1 MSDGEACWT
10 LEEERMSNIATSR
23 QNSPKKVYQWQDL
36 QDLVPSA
43 ILTAPRLDWSAV
55 DRRHIQYLMRTVNG
69 DGSVWFEHLVLLT
82 AVLATY
88 IGLDPATI
96 YLHVPYLHGRWR
108 RLFPAYGLTT
118 FADWQPEE
126 HIPRYLSDQTFTDS
140 LNTRQEFL
148 RSYTTDAEYSQAYL
162 KALPKTEQEIY
173 RQWTLPSFPQR
184 EARKLSRRPEILE
197 AQKQRRK
204 METDALTP
212 HLPKIRGE
220 AHLRWNELRRLR
232 SKFAEALALIE
243 SGQETVPLAFSYE
256 EPRYRQRLH
265 FIVWDRP
272 RFVLA
277 HEQYYRSRTTFR
289 AKAQIKQRVSEPKA
303 YFLEF
308 VRAEALHQTEEQ
320 MPLEGPLWFGD
331 LLRYGLLRD
340 NPFRG
345 NEEELRRQRT
355 YLESWGYLS
364 EDEEMARAPF
374 RTCVS
379 GLLTS
384 PRAQALFLAEAHRLT
399 QKVIFQV
406 EPLYAA
412 ATFGLAGLELLTS
425 TGMRVNE
432 LLQVSIQPECLHTL
446 VVEGVKRLV
455 LRLVPKGSDK
465 LADYFVGTETQR
477 TFEKVVQFL
486 QGHYQLPPGSRL
498 PSVPFDPNTGR
509 AHLFPARPYLFQL
522 NKRHLTDWAVT
533 ACMRFLCHGLVFQA
547 RDGQAVSLKAHSLR
561 HVFATHAHHVEQL
574 PLDVVAVILH
584 QKNLQVTGY
593 YAAPQWEQVVAAT
606 DLLLDHFATHLGS
619 VEEVMVRTPA
629 ELQQQYERARSQAGT
644 LTRVIGG
651 ECTCHALCPVSF
663 ACTGCA
669 YKIPDPARRDEL
681 LEQKQWAMIR
691 LEQVKQRR
699 MGPETVK
706 MQALIQRCN
715 AELEEMTLMERYRK
729 DESYEPTL
737 DVEHHS

>member
-1 MSDGEACWT
+1 
-10 LEEERMSNIATSR
+10 MSNPTTSQR
-23 QNSPKKVYQWQDL
+23 SGAKRVYQWQDL
-36 QDLVPSA
+36 QELVSPA
-43 ILTAPRLDWSAV
+43 ILSAPRLDWSAV
-55 DRRHIQYLMRTVNG
+55 ERRHIQYLIRTVHG
-69 DGSVWFEHLVLLT
+69 EGVVWFEHLTLLT
-82 AVLATY
+82 AVLASY
-88 IGLDPATI
+88 IGLDAATVDHHI
-96 YLHVPYLHGRWR
+96 TNLHGRWR
-108 RLFPAYGLTT
+108 QLFLLYGLTT
-118 FADWQPEE
+118 IADWQPEE
-126 HIPRYLSDQTFTDS
+126 HLPRYFNDQTFTDS
-140 LNTRQEFL
+140 LNTRQDFL
-148 RSYTTDAEYSQAYL
+148 QAYTTDAEYSQAYL
-162 KALPKTEQEIY
+162 KALPKAEQEIY
-173 RQWTLPSFPQR
+173 LQWTLPAFPRR

-204 METDALTP
+204 LETDALAP

-220 AHLRWNELRRLR
+220 AHLRWNELKRLR
-232 SKFAEALALIE
+232 TKFLEALTLIQ

-256 EPRYRQRLH
+256 EPRYGQRFH

-272 RFVLA
+272 QFVLA
-277 HEQYYRSRTTFR
+277 HQENYQQSAIFR
-289 AKAQIKQRVSEPKA
+289 AKRQLRQRDCKPFF

-308 VRAEALHQTEEQ
+308 VKTEQ
-320 MPLEGPLWFGD
+320 LTHLETSAPSDDGPLWFGD

-340 NPFRG
+340 GPFRG
-345 NEEELRRQRT
+345 EPEELQRQRS

-364 EDEEMARAPF
+364 EDEEMACAPF
-374 RTCVS
+374 RTCFS

-384 PRAQALFLAEAHRLT
+384 PRAPALFLNDAHRLT
-399 QKVIFQV
+399 HKVVFQV
-406 EPLYAA
+406 EPFYAA

-425 TGMRVNE
+425 TGMRINE

-465 LADYFVGTETQR
+465 LADYFVGPETQK
-477 TFEKVVQFL
+477 TFEKVVRFL
-486 QGHYQLPPGSRL
+486 QGHYQLQPGSRL
-498 PSVPFDPNTGR
+498 PSVPFDPNNGR

-522 NKRHLTDWAVT
+522 NKRHLSDWAVT

-547 RDGQAVSLKAHSLR
+547 RDGQAVPLKAHSLR

-606 DLLLDHFATHLGS
+606 DLLLDRFATHLGS
-619 VEEVMVRTPA
+619 VEEVMVRTPV
-629 ELQQQYERARSQAGT
+629 ELQQQYERARGQVGT
-644 LTRVIGG
+644 LTRVIAGD
-651 ECTCHALCPVSF
+651 CTCHALCPVSF

-681 LEQKQWAMIR
+681 LEQRQWALIR

-715 AELEEMTLMERYRK
+715 AELEEMNLIEHYRK
-729 DESYEPTL
+729 DEKYEPTL
-737 DVEHHS
+737 NVEHHS